1 MTINLRSN
9 TRKWNLL
16 CWNVKGI
23 NSSSKWN
30 SIKSIIKEKNCDM
43 ICLQETK
50 REQFDQNYIKKFC
63 TPDFDKFEFIPSVGA
78 SGGTIVCR
86 KSSRFIRSVAFQ
98 NSFAMS
104 LEFCSVLSGASWYL
118 TNLYAPCT
126 PEGKQ
131 DFLDWLVVGNFNLIR
146 RPEDRNKPCGNVQDM
161 LNFNAA
167 ISALGLEELKLNG
180 NKFTWTNKQSS
191 PLLERLDW
199 FFASVAWL
207 TTYPSS
213 YVSILPRE
221 VSDHSPCLISINTN
235 IP

>member
-50 REQFDQNYIKKFC
+50 REQFDQNYIKIFC
-63 TPDFDKFEFIPSVGA
+63 TPDFDKFEFVPSVGA
-78 SGGTIVCR
+78 SGGTIVCW

-118 TNLYAPCT
+118 TNLY
-126 PEGKQ
+126 
-131 DFLDWLVVGNFNLIR
+131 
-146 RPEDRNKPCGNVQDM
+146 KPCGNVQDM

-191 PLLERLDW
+191 PLLERLD
-199 FFASVAWL
+199 
-207 TTYPSS
+207 
-213 YVSILPRE
+213 
-221 VSDHSPCLISINTN
+221 
-235 IP
+235 